1 MTEEVGGEHQSTMDQ
16 SEMSGL
22 AQAVIA
28 AATAAAQAA
37 QAAASSGQAGGQGE
51 EHGVLKK
58 DLAKLIPRP
67 GAFNPIDREQ
77 EVLQWRDWYWTIKQ
91 YLVVVD
97 SAFQEELE
105 KLEANPGTEVDWEL
119 LDEGEQQRSRFLYS
133 LLGSLVQGRLTGVIK
148 NVEKFNGMEAL
159 RQLLMNCQPQARNR
173 TMNLLQGIM
182 SYPSF
187 NMKSSLLPQILKLEE
202 HYLQY
207 ERLGGKLSQD
217 MKSAVLLRAVSGQMK
232 THLNLTLN
240 EGSSYGKIRE
250 AIIAFDTATTKWNE
264 SGALTFSGVSPMND
278 PNGAMPMEVDRIK
291 GDGKKGKSKSKEQ
304 KGKGKGKEDKS
315 KSKGKGGKSSGKDG
329 KGKGGG
335 KEGKGGKGKN
345 PSEVCWTCGKPGHM
359 AKDCWRVRQVESP
372 ATQSIAGSHT
382 TSPSTTLTT
391 SLTSGGGVEMNSNAK
406 NIRRVS
412 QPVIFD
418 LREGSDAGAIRMV
431 SQVEFFNIA
440 SDDESEYDGYMVNT
454 VVETDNEEVNLE
466 LYEEG
471 GERQSFKVIV
481 DSGADASIFPGRF
494 LEQTVNDRT
503 LQEAPHLQDA
513 QGQKIKSYGNKDV
526 DIMMVTS
533 EGQCVVLKEK
543 VTFSD
548 MVSQPILSFGRLMR
562 SGWSIDGR
570 KQCLKNG
577 SLEVPLAFQN
587 QSLVVDASI
596 RVITE
601 PMVIRTLGVK
611 LGGELESMANSGYGW
626 KKKDDFWVGL
636 HLSTKFQSPQF
647 IPGFRDQ
654 GEGVC
659 RSTLV
664 ERDGG
669 WELVEMAEPLDG
681 LEEQEGEIE
690 ELREVGLSKVMTF
703 VAPEGTVPEVFGFE
717 IDSAVQLGPKPDME
731 ELAIPQA
738 GDDEFEELGGA
749 EIPGGEDQEQGRD
762 LDDQMVQYEVGVAV
776 PEEIRVNDVTLTL
789 ESPLRSLRAACAFY
803 QIGQSGGKQKC
814 FSRLV
819 AHQGALELMM
829 ARDLAARGQ
838 AMGQRIPLEQV
849 AAKVPTEAE
858 RKAHELTHVPYAPW
872 CPACIKH
879 RARPDQHRRSG
890 KSHDQGCPTISF
902 DFCKVKAKGSAAFGS
917 RGGGPSPRGCP

>member
-345 PSEVCWTCGKPGHM
+345 PSEVCWTCGKLGHM

-440 SDDESEYDGYMVNT
+440 SDDEN
-454 VVETDNEEVNLE
+454 
-466 LYEEG
+466 
-471 GERQSFKVIV
+471 
-481 DSGADASIFPGRF
+481 
-494 LEQTVNDRT
+494 
-503 LQEAPHLQDA
+503 
-513 QGQKIKSYGNKDV
+513 
-526 DIMMVTS
+526 
-533 EGQCVVLKEK
+533 
-543 VTFSD
+543 
-548 MVSQPILSFGRLMR
+548 
-562 SGWSIDGR
+562 
-570 KQCLKNG
+570 
-577 SLEVPLAFQN
+577 
-587 QSLVVDASI
+587 
-596 RVITE
+596 
-601 PMVIRTLGVK
+601 
-611 LGGELESMANSGYGW
+611 
-626 KKKDDFWVGL
+626 
-636 HLSTKFQSPQF
+636 
-647 IPGFRDQ
+647 
-654 GEGVC
+654 
-659 RSTLV
+659 
-664 ERDGG
+664 
-669 WELVEMAEPLDG
+669 
-681 LEEQEGEIE
+681 
-690 ELREVGLSKVMTF
+690 
-703 VAPEGTVPEVFGFE
+703 
-717 IDSAVQLGPKPDME
+717 
-731 ELAIPQA
+731 
-738 GDDEFEELGGA
+738 
-749 EIPGGEDQEQGRD
+749 
-762 LDDQMVQYEVGVAV
+762 
-776 PEEIRVNDVTLTL
+776 
-789 ESPLRSLRAACAFY
+789 
-803 QIGQSGGKQKC
+803 
-814 FSRLV
+814 
-819 AHQGALELMM
+819 
-829 ARDLAARGQ
+829 
-838 AMGQRIPLEQV
+838 
-849 AAKVPTEAE
+849 
-858 RKAHELTHVPYAPW
+858 
-872 CPACIKH
+872 
-879 RARPDQHRRSG
+879 
-890 KSHDQGCPTISF
+890 
-902 DFCKVKAKGSAAFGS
+902 
-917 RGGGPSPRGCP
+917 